1 MFNDGCVLREF
12 ITLALLFYPYQNH
25 AMDTIIISLLV
36 VSVIIVIFI
45 LIKVSSKGGDNG
57 LSTEIEKRI
66 DFMDRNLNRMEAVV
80 NDGFKQNRE
89 ELTNSLASFQQT
101 FLETLREISRNQT
114 DQLNSMREQS
124 ERNITVLNKTLEEKL
139 TALIEKNEKSNKENR
154 DELTRNFVFISERMK
169 ERLDENSNQQK
180 EQNALTIKQLEAVTV
195 KLDEKLNQ
203 LAEQFRVNTTE
214 SRISLDNSLKEFR
227 ESFTNNVKEFNDL
240 QKSKFDELN
249 TKQAELVTITELK
262 LEKMRE
268 TVDEKLQKTLEVRL
282 GQSFELVSKQLE
294 SVQKGLGEMQ
304 TLASDV
310 GGLKRVLSNVKTRG
324 VMGEILLG
332 NILEQIMAPE
342 QYEANVKT
350 KRSSGDFVEFAI
362 KLPGKDQKDGQVY
375 LPIDAKFPQEA
386 YHLLQIAYDEASP
399 AKVEEATKILA
410 TSIRKFA
417 KDIRDKYLDPPFT
430 TDFGIMFL
438 PIEGLYAEVVRN
450 TDLVEQ
456 LQREFKIIITGPTT
470 LAAILNSLQMGFKT
484 LAIQQRSSEVWQIL
498 GEVKTEFGKFGG
510 ILDKAHKKITEAG
523 NAIDLL
529 VTTRTKA
536 INRKL
541 RDIQLLPSSI
551 EPSLLDQGL
560 FDDEKEE
567 NEEVV
572 E

>member
-1 MFNDGCVLREF
+1 MEIL
-12 ITLALLFYPYQNH
+12 
-25 AMDTIIISLLV
+25 IISLLAV
-36 VSVIIVIFI
+36 TILITVFI
-45 LIKVSSKGGDNG
+45 LVKLSAKSAENG
-57 LSTEIEKRI
+57 LSSEIEKRFE
-66 DFMDRNLNRMEAVV
+66 FMDRNLNRMELVV
-80 NDGFKQNRE
+80 NEGFKQNRE
-89 ELTNSLASFQQT
+89 ELSKALATFQQT

-114 DQLNSMREQS
+114 DQLNGMREQN
-124 ERNITVLNKTLEEKL
+124 ERNIAVLNKTLEEKL
-139 TALIEKNEKSNKENR
+139 TVLTEKNEKSNKENR
-154 DELTRNFVFISERMK
+154 DELNRSFVFINDRIK
-169 ERLDENSNQQK
+169 ERADESSNQQK
-180 EQNALTIKQLEAVTV
+180 EQNTLTIKQLEAVTA

-203 LAEQFRVNTTE
+203 LAEHFRTNILE
-214 SRISLDNSLKEFR
+214 SRASLENSLKDFR
-227 ESFTNNVKEFNDL
+227 ESFSANVKEFNDM
-240 QKSKFDELN
+240 QKLKFDELN
-249 TKQAELVTITELK
+249 TKQGELVNITEQK

-268 TVDEKLQKTLEVRL
+268 TVDEKLQKTLETRL

-324 VMGEILLG
+324 VMGEIQLG

-342 QYEANVKT
+342 QYQANVKT
-350 KRSSGDFVEFAI
+350 KKTSGDFVEFAI
-362 KLPGKDQKDGQVY
+362 KLPGRDIKDGHVY

-386 YHLLQIAYDEASP
+386 YHLLQIAYDEANP
-399 AKVEEATKILA
+399 VKVEEATKTLA

-450 TDLVEQ
+450 TDLIEQ

-510 ILDKAHKKITEAG
+510 ILEKAQKKITEAG
-523 NAIDLL
+523 NEIDTLVGSRTRAIE
-529 VTTRTKA
+529 
-536 INRKL
+536 RKL
-541 RDIQLLPSSI
+541 RKVHVLPYAA
-551 EPSLLDQGL
+551 EPTLLDESL

-567 NEEVV
+567 ESL
-572 E
+572 